1 MSIDSVNPST
11 EQSTIIDDKHEDN
24 RCTKQDHSP
33 AVKDFQHPN
42 PTASFAK
49 LRAEGEVLRASREQG
64 FPLTR
69 SLFTR
74 KGNLTLSKLLA
85 DSPSPQ
91 KDRAIFSF
99 FLSTCRSAVEQD
111 DTIYLQVID
120 ELKALTKEFDDQNQ
134 AATFWGEIHII
145 EFEENPID
153 AVKITKGFL
162 NGLKCFSLSNRMVV
176 ALDYSEE
183 TRKIIEELQLDKPT
197 TSYEKRILRQAIIEH
212 FRLMCDYMDGP
223 QLK

>member
-49 LRAEGEVLRASREQG
+49 LRAEGEVLRASKEQG

-69 SLFTR
+69 SLLTHEQ
-74 KGNLTLSKLLA
+74 NLILSKLLV
-85 DSPSPQ
+85 DPPSPQ

-99 FLSTCRSAVEQD
+99 FLSTCRSAVGQGKN
-111 DTIYLQVID
+111 TYLHIIN
-120 ELKALTKEFDDQNQ
+120 ELKTLTKKFDSPKD
-134 AATFWGEIHII
+134 AAFFWALLHEM
-145 EFEENPID
+145 EFEKNPKE
-153 AVKITKGFL
+153 ALRITKGFL
-162 NGLKCFSLSNRMVV
+162 NGLKDFPLSNRKEAV
-176 ALDYSEE
+176 LRYSKE
-183 TRKIIEELQLDKPT
+183 TRETIQGLELDRVTTYKAARMKEEAVKV
-197 TSYEKRILRQAIIEH
+197 S
-212 FRLMCDYMDGP
+212 RLLIDYMEKLS
-223 QLK
+223 QS